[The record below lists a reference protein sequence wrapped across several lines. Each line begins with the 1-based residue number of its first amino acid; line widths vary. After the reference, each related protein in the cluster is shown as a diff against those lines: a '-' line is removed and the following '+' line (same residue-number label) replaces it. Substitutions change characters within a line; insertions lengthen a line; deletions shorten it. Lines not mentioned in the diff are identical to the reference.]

1 MKWNRGVFS
10 RLHLSNR
17 IEEGGSFFVLICKK
31 RKGSAATGRVTSPKA
46 ADLPRTDEM
55 EKQEGEMFHENIQYI
70 NPRERRVCT
79 D

>member
-17 IEEGGSFFVLICKK
+17 IEEGGSFFLIYKK
-31 RKGSAATGRVTSPKA
+31 RKGSAAIGRSAPQKPPP
-46 ADLPRTDEM
+46 LITDEM
-55 EKQEGEMFHENIQYI
+55 EKQEGEMFHENIQHI

>member
-1 MKWNRGVFS
+1 MKWNRGVFG

-17 IEEGGSFFVLICKK
+17 IEEGGSFFLICKK
-31 RKGSAATGRVTSPKA
+31 RKGSAVIDRVAPQKA

-55 EKQEGEMFHENIQYI
+55 EKQEGEMFHENIQHI